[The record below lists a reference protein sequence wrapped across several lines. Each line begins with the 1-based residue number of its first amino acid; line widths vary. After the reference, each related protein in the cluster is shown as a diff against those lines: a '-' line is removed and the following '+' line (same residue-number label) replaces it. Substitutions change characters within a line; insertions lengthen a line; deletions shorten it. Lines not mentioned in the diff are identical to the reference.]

1 MLAAPILQ
9 ACTQAIGSPVE
20 RSRPV
25 SGGSINAAYRLETSK
40 GYFFLKV
47 NDAPQA
53 GAMMAADAYG
63 LRLLGQGGPLRV
75 PEVIRQGTVEGQSY
89 LLLAFIEEG
98 RATAAFWQAF
108 GEGLARLHQ
117 HTAGTFGLDQDN
129 FIGSLPQRNH
139 RHSNW
144 ADFYREERLRPQVS
158 RAIQQHLLWPG
169 AEAQFDRLYE
179 RLPGLCPAEPPALTH
194 GDLWSGNFLTAADGT
209 PVLIDPAVSYA
220 HREMDLGMSLLFGG
234 FAPAFYEAY
243 EQAYPTAPGFRERA
257 GLYQLYYLLVH
268 VNLFGR
274 SYTGSVQEIVN
285 RWAR

>member
-1 MLAAPILQ
+1 MLSDAILQ
-9 ACTQAIGSPVE
+9 ACIQATGSPVE
-20 RSRPV
+20 RSQPV

-40 GYFFLKV
+40 GHFFLKV

-63 LRLLGQGGPLRV
+63 LQLLRQAGPLSI
-75 PEVIRQGTVEGQSY
+75 PEVIRQGTVDGQSY

-98 RATAAFWQAF
+98 KATAAFWQVF

-117 HTAGTFGLDQDN
+117 HTADTFGLDRDN
-129 FIGSLPQRNH
+129 FIGSLPQRNQ
-139 RHSNW
+139 RHANW
-144 ADFYREERLRPQVS
+144 ADFYREERLRPQV
-158 RAIQQHLLWPG
+158 RMATQQNLLWPG
-169 AEAQFDRLYE
+169 AEAQFSRLYE
-179 RLPGLCPAEPPALTH
+179 RLPDLCPQEPPALTH
-194 GDLWSGNFLTAADGT
+194 GDLWSGNFLTAADGS

-234 FAPAFYEAY
+234 FSPAFYEAY

>member
-1 MLAAPILQ
+1 MLSAAILQ

-40 GYFFLKV
+40 GHFFLKV

-63 LRLLGQGGPLRV
+63 LQLLGQAGPLRV
-75 PEVIRQGTVEGQSY
+75 PEVIRQGTVDGQSY
-89 LLLAFIEEG
+89 LLLAFVEEG

-117 HTAGTFGLDQDN
+117 HTADTFGLDQDN

-139 RHSNW
+139 EHAKW

-158 RAIQQHLLWPG
+158 RAVQQNLLWPG
-169 AEAQFDRLYE
+169 AEAQFNRLYE
-179 RLPGLCPAEPPALTH
+179 RLPDLCPQEPPALTH
-194 GDLWSGNFLTAADGT
+194 GDLWSGNFLTATDGT

-234 FAPAFYEAY
+234 FSPAFYEAY